1 MLFAVTLLDYVK
13 ASGDLECGRDLLPTA
28 AKQFSFFAKN
38 FSEDLRYIIPAR
50 KMEDGGEGWHF
61 IDCKGN
67 QSSLCHNADLY
78 LK

>member
-13 ASGDLECGRDLLPTA
+13 ASGDLECGKDLFPIA

-38 FSEDLRYIIPAR
+38 FSDDLRYIIPER
-50 KMEDGGEGWHF
+50 KMEEGGEGWHF

-67 QSSLCHNADLY
+67 RRA
-78 LK
+78 

>member
-13 ASGDLECGRDLLPTA
+13 ASGDLECGMDLFPTA

-38 FSEDLRYIIPAR
+38 FSEDLRYHIPER

-61 IDCKGN
+61 IDCWGN
-67 QSSLCHNADLY
+67 QST
-78 LK
+78 